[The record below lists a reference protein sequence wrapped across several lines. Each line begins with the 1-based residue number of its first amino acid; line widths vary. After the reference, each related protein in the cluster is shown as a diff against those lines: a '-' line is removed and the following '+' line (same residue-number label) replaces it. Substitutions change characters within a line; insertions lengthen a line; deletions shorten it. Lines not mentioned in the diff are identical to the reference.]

1 MEKQDQN
8 KYKII
13 FNSNISWDIFNAN
26 NFEKVKLC
34 DDFNPT
40 RFKLFTNDVF
50 TVDQDND
57 KVKLIHSIVKS
68 GPAIPGVLILSGN
81 KSYGKFVKD
90 IIKNA
95 NTNTNANA
103 NKTNKI
109 NKSNKLLYKC
119 IPDDTKLP
127 SFLIPYEIK
136 HTGFSKVMKNLYVTF
151 NFNNWDDKHPHGRL
165 DQVIGEVDIIDSFY
179 EYQLYCKGLNEP
191 INTFQKETQTSIN
204 NTSHDTLIEKIKLK
218 YPSIEDRTHINN
230 IITIDPNGS
239 TDFDDGFSIT
249 ETNTMDTKV
258 LSIYISNVTIWMDF
272 LQLWD
277 SFSRRISTIYLPN
290 KKRPMLPTILT
301 DCLCSLQEN
310 VTRVAFVM
318 DIYIQCDEI
327 IDIKYNN
334 CLIKV
339 FKNYRYEEEE
349 LLKDTTYLMLLE
361 TVKKFSAKFKYIN
374 NIENSHDV
382 VSYLMIFMNY
392 QCATQL
398 LKRNTGIFRSTIVTD
413 ENVIVPTSIPE
424 NVAKFIKIWKS
435 TTGQYV
441 DGSKLQRQSVKHD
454 ILNIDAY
461 IHITSPIRRLIDI
474 LNIIKF
480 QQALNLIELTQ
491 WSQIF
496 YNKWL
501 NELEY
506 INTTMRS
513 IRKLQCDCNLLD
525 LCENDVNMLE
535 KLYDGYVFD
544 RIDRNDGLYQY
555 VAFINELKISAKITI
570 REKINN
576 FECCKFKLFL
586 FNDEERFKKKIRLQ
600 IVPSF

>member
-1 MEKQDQN
+1 MQEQN
-8 KYKII
+8 TYKII
-13 FNSNISWDIFNAN
+13 FNSNSSWDIYNTN
-26 NFEKVKLC
+26 NYEKVKLC
-34 DDFNPT
+34 DDFNPIC
-40 RFKLFTNDVF
+40 FKLFSNDVF
-50 TVDQDND
+50 TITHSND
-57 KVKLIHSIVKS
+57 DFKLIHSTIKV

-90 IIKNA
+90 IIKN
-95 NTNTNANA
+95 TNN
-103 NKTNKI
+103 NKFN

-127 SFLIPYEIK
+127 PFLIPYEIK
-136 HTGFSKVMKNLYVTF
+136 HAGFSKVIKNLYVTF

-165 DQVIGEVDIIDSFY
+165 DQVIGEVDIIDNFY
-179 EYQLYCKGLNEP
+179 EYQLYCKGLNES
-191 INTFQKETQTSIN
+191 INHFQKETQMSIN
-204 NTSHDTLIEKIKLK
+204 NASHETLIEKIKLK
-218 YPSIEDRTHINN
+218 YPSIKDRTYQNN
-230 IITIDPNGS
+230 IRIITIDPNGS

-249 ETNTMDTKV
+249 DTNTKDTKV

-301 DCLCSLQEN
+301 DCLCSLQEK
-310 VTRVAFVM
+310 VIRVAFVM
-318 DIYIQCDEI
+318 DIYIQHDEI

-339 FKNYRYEEEE
+339 FKNYRYEEPE
-349 LLKDTTYLMLLE
+349 LLRDSSYLMLLE
-361 TVKKFSAKFKYIN
+361 TVKKFSNKFKYIN
-374 NIENSHDV
+374 NIENSHDL

-398 LKRNTGIFRSTIVTD
+398 LKYNAGIFRSTIVTD
-413 ENVIVPTSIPE
+413 ENICVPESIPE

-441 DGSKLQRQSVKHD
+441 DGSKLQQPVRHD

-461 IHITSPIRRLIDI
+461 IHITSPIRRLIDL
-474 LNIIKF
+474 LNILKF
-480 QQALNLIELTQ
+480 QQVFGLIELTNE
-491 WSQIF
+491 SQIF

-501 NELEY
+501 NELDY

-513 IRKLQCDCNLLD
+513 IRKLQCDCNLLN
-525 LCENDVNMLE
+525 LCENDVNVLE
-535 KLYDGYVFD
+535 RLYDGYVFD

-555 VAFINELKISAKITI
+555 VVFINELKISSKITI

-576 FECCKFKLFL
+576 FVCCQFKLYL
-586 FNDEERFKKKIRLQ
+586 FNDEDRFKKKIRLQ
-600 IVPSF
+600 IMPSF

>member
-1 MEKQDQN
+1 
-8 KYKII
+8 
-13 FNSNISWDIFNAN
+13 
-26 NFEKVKLC
+26 
-34 DDFNPT
+34 
-40 RFKLFTNDVF
+40 
-50 TVDQDND
+50 
-57 KVKLIHSIVKS
+57 
-68 GPAIPGVLILSGN
+68 
-81 KSYGKFVKD
+81 
-90 IIKNA
+90 
-95 NTNTNANA
+95 
-103 NKTNKI
+103 
-109 NKSNKLLYKC
+109 
-119 IPDDTKLP
+119 
-127 SFLIPYEIK
+127 
-136 HTGFSKVMKNLYVTF
+136 
-151 NFNNWDDKHPHGRL
+151 
-165 DQVIGEVDIIDSFY
+165 
-179 EYQLYCKGLNEP
+179 
-191 INTFQKETQTSIN
+191 
-204 NTSHDTLIEKIKLK
+204 
-218 YPSIEDRTHINN
+218 
-230 IITIDPNGS
+230 
-239 TDFDDGFSIT
+239 
-249 ETNTMDTKV
+249 
-258 LSIYISNVTIWMDF
+258 
-272 LQLWD
+272 
-277 SFSRRISTIYLPN
+277 
-290 KKRPMLPTILT
+290 
-301 DCLCSLQEN
+301 
-310 VTRVAFVM
+310 
-318 DIYIQCDEI
+318 
-327 IDIKYNN
+327 
-334 CLIKV
+334 
-339 FKNYRYEEEE
+339 
-349 LLKDTTYLMLLE
+349 MLLE
-361 TVKKFSAKFKYIN
+361 KVKKFSAKFKYIN

-441 DGSKLQRQSVKHD
+441 DGSKLQHQSVKHD